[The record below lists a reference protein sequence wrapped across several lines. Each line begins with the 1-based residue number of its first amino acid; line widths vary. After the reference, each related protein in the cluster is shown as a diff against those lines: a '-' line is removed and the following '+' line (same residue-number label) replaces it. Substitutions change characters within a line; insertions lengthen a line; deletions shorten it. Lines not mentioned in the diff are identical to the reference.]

1 MVSWQFRYERHINMT
16 THHIEIDGIPIEI
29 LRKPIKN
36 MHLRIYPPDGQ
47 VRVSAP
53 LRLSLQHIRTQ
64 LESKR
69 TWLHTQRARLQAQ
82 PIISEPLMQ
91 TGESHYFLGHAYT
104 LIVTNCRAP
113 TPVTLKDNELILST
127 TPHSTAVEKQALL
140 KQWYRTQ
147 MQLLVPDLIEKWQP
161 LMGVNVAAWGS
172 KTMKS
177 RWGSCNTRARRIW
190 LNLVLMQKP
199 IVCLEYVL
207 VHEMVHLLEAS
218 HNARFYYFMDK
229 FMPEWRTHQTMLY
242 KNKS

>member
-1 MVSWQFRYERHINMT
+1 MT
-16 THHIEIDGIPIEI
+16 TSHIEIDGITIEI

-53 LRLSLQHIRTQ
+53 LRLSLQHIRSQ

-69 TWLHTQRARLQAQ
+69 SWLHAQRARLQAQ
-82 PIISEPLMQ
+82 PIRSEPTMQ
-91 TGESHYFLGHAYT
+91 TGELHYFLGHLYP
-104 LIVTNCRAP
+104 LIVTNCPAP
-113 TPVTLKDNELILST
+113 TPITLKNNELRLST
-127 TPHSTAVEKQALL
+127 TPHSTVTEKQALL

-147 MQLLVPDLIEKWQP
+147 MQLLVPDLIERWQP
-161 LMGVNVAAWGS
+161 LMGVSVAEWGT
-172 KTMKS
+172 KMMKS

-199 IVCLEYVL
+199 IMCLEYVL

-218 HNARFYYFMDK
+218 HNARFYQLMDK
-229 FMPEWRTHQTMLY
+229 FMPQWRTHEKTLY
-242 KNKS
+242 TLGIK